1 MLEKSFA
8 LPDEAA
14 TVRLGAALATWMHSR
29 RGGVV
34 TLHGDL
40 GAGKTTLA
48 RACLRAL
55 GAAGAVKSPTYTLV
69 EPYDLGPLRVL
80 HMDLYRLAEPEEL
93 YGLGVFDE
101 PPSQAWWLVEW
112 PEKGGALLPPASL
125 EIHLHA
131 TGAGRQALLR
141 AMDTDGFPSLHSHPC
156 IHSDADLL

>member
-1 MLEKSFA
+1 M
-8 LPDEAA
+8 PDPAA
-14 TVRLGAALATWMHSR
+14 TEGLGIALAAWMRAH

-34 TLHGDL
+34 ALHGDL

-55 GAAGAVKSPTYTLV
+55 GATGAVKSPTYTLV
-69 EPYDLGPLRVL
+69 EPYSLGSLRVL

-112 PEKGGALLPPASL
+112 PEKGGALLPPATL
-125 EIHLHA
+125 EIHLQ
-131 TGAGRQALLR
+131 TQGEGRVALLR
-141 AMDTDGFPSLHSHPC
+141 ALD
-156 IHSDADLL
+156 SDAFPLPATEPHLL

>member
-1 MLEKSFA
+1 MLEQRLT

-14 TVRLGAALATWMHSR
+14 TIRLGGSLAGLMRRR

-55 GAAGAVKSPTYTLV
+55 GATGAVKSPTYTLV
-69 EPYDLGPLRVL
+69 EPYVLGSCRVL
-80 HMDLYRLAEPEEL
+80 HMDLYRLSEPEEL

-101 PPSQAWWLVEW
+101 PPTLAWWLVEW
-112 PEKGGALLPPASL
+112 PEKGGALLPPATL
-125 EIHLHA
+125 EIHLQA
-131 TGAGRQALLR
+131 SGVGRLALLR
-141 AMDTDGFPSLHSHPC
+141 ALESDNFPG
-156 IHSDADLL
+156 